1 MVAAQAAKVEMT
13 KVWAGDDCAG
23 RTVVSAMFDF
33 GLNLKA
39 AIRSV
44 VSPCRK
50 STINING
57 ANRSVQPPPANP
69 AFSPATHSQSGGWP
83 GPWMPS

>member
-13 KVWAGDDCAG
+13 KVWAWDDCAG
-23 RTVVSAMFDF
+23 RTVLSAIFDF
-33 GLNLKA
+33 GLNLNA

-44 VSPCRK
+44 VSHCRK

-57 ANRSVQPPPANP
+57 ADRSVQPTPANH
-69 AFSPATHSQSGGWP
+69 TG
-83 GPWMPS
+83 